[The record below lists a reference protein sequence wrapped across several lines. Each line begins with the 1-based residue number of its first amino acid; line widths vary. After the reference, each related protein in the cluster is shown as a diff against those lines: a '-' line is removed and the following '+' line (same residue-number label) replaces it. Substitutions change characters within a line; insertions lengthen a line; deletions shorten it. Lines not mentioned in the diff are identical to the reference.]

1 MYKILKKRDL
11 NESNVLMEIE
21 APRVAKKALPGQ
33 FVIIRVDEDG
43 ERIPLTIAGLDL
55 ETGGVRVIFQKVGYS
70 TTLLGEKNEGD
81 YISDFAGPLG
91 KPTDFEDFKKVIV
104 VGGGLGCAIAY
115 PIAKALYDKGVEVDL
130 VVGFKTKDLI
140 ILEDEM
146 KEAATRLH
154 IMTDD
159 GSYGKKGFTT
169 DGLDAILA
177 EDPNYDAVF
186 VFGPPIMMKFIAQV
200 TKKYDVKTIV
210 SMNPIMIDGTGMCGG
225 CRITVGGET
234 KFACVDGPDFDGH
247 LVDWDEFMRR
257 SAMYK
262 EQESEAME
270 KHKCRMEGMS

>member
-146 KEAATRLH
+146 KEAATRL
-154 IMTDD
+154 
-159 GSYGKKGFTT
+159 
-169 DGLDAILA
+169 
-177 EDPNYDAVF
+177 
-186 VFGPPIMMKFIAQV
+186 
-200 TKKYDVKTIV
+200 
-210 SMNPIMIDGTGMCGG
+210 
-225 CRITVGGET
+225 
-234 KFACVDGPDFDGH
+234 
-247 LVDWDEFMRR
+247 
-257 SAMYK
+257 
-262 EQESEAME
+262 
-270 KHKCRMEGMS
+270 